1 MPRNE
6 KEMIQQNIELSAE
19 FSRYLFEHSDIEES
33 IPPDSEVILLP
44 EFNPELKSF
53 NLELG
58 KKLESTGT
66 KVVYIK
72 IEKLRPKI
80 LSRMEGVRVELEA
93 SG

>member
-1 MPRNE
+1 M
-6 KEMIQQNIELSAE
+6 
-19 FSRYLFEHSDIEES
+19 
-33 IPPDSEVILLP
+33 P
-44 EFNPELKSF
+44 EFDPELKSF